1 MRNQYT
7 VISVEFR
14 ILYLISPI
22 FYKLELLTCIYL
34 IIPCYH
40 GIFKSNKE
48 QHKLSMKGL
57 VSCKG
62 NISILIS
69 LYNNEEGIYP
79 INEIRLSF
87 FVLPHYYAG

>member
-1 MRNQYT
+1 M
-7 VISVEFR
+7 VFS
-14 ILYLISPI
+14 
-22 FYKLELLTCIYL
+22 KA
-34 IIPCYH
+34 H
-40 GIFKSNKE
+40 KE

-79 INEIRLSF
+79 INEISLSF
-87 FVLPHYYAG
+87 LYCRTIMQGRIFMCYGT